1 MIKVF
6 KLKKRLACYPER
18 EYFTG
23 EVDGNI
29 VKVYTRDNEFK
40 AYRLSSIE
48 HYHGRLHESIT
59 CGRWKPPM
67 LLDEYDIVDVRYAAN
82 KHKFYVNFR
91 LKYYNKEKYDEYV
104 HKEWEKLKKE
114 LEKPKDMS
122 VFGF

>member
-6 KLKKRLACYPER
+6 KLRKKYNTYPLR

-29 VKVYTRDNEFK
+29 VKVYIGDNEFK

-48 HYHGRLHESIT
+48 GYHGRLHETIT
-59 CGRWKPPM
+59 HGRWKPPM

-91 LKYYNKEKYDEYV
+91 LKYYNKEKYDEYMQ
-104 HKEWEKLKKE
+104 KAWEKLKKE
-114 LEKPKDMS
+114 LEQPKDMS